1 MIEPF
6 LGTWKLVSSENF
18 EEYMKQLVPQSEC
31 EIKFDMET
39 ARGVGSS
46 VHLLQESS
54 LTTDN
59 PRFEQHAQALSRAV
73 EFAYFLFT
81 QPDLSLICKSAKPT
95 IIISASEDRG
105 NIKTES
111 SFKNS
116 EISFKLGE
124 EFDETTA
131 DNRKVKSII
140 TVDGGSMIHVQKW
153 LGKETT
159 IKRQI
164 VDGKM
169 VVKYTMN
176 NTVSTRVYEKV

>member
-18 EEYMKQLVPQSEC
+18 EEYLKQLG
-31 EIKFDMET
+31 MNAA
-39 ARGVGSS
+39 ARNLAG
-46 VHLLQESS
+46 L
-54 LTTDN
+54 
-59 PRFEQHAQALSRAV
+59 
-73 EFAYFLFT
+73 
-81 QPDLSLICKSAKPT
+81 AKPR
-95 IIISASEDRG
+95 ISISANGDEV

-111 SFKNS
+111 SFKNT

-124 EFDETTA
+124 EFEEITA

-140 TVDGGSMIHVQKW
+140 TLTSGSMIHVQKW

-169 VVKYTMN
+169 VVEYSMN
-176 NTVSTRVYEKV
+176 KTVSTRIYEKV

>member
-1 MIEPF
+1 MIEQF

-18 EEYMKQLVPQSEC
+18 EEYMKELGVSAAMRNMADLV
-31 EIKFDMET
+31 
-39 ARGVGSS
+39 
-46 VHLLQESS
+46 
-54 LTTDN
+54 
-59 PRFEQHAQALSRAV
+59 
-73 EFAYFLFT
+73 
-81 QPDLSLICKSAKPT
+81 KPN
-95 IIISASEDRG
+95 IIITFDG
-105 NIKTES
+105 NKVNIKTES
-111 SFKNS
+111 PLRSS

-140 TVDGGSMIHVQKW
+140 TLDGNSMIHVQKW

-169 VVKYTMN
+169 VVECIMN
-176 NTVSTRVYEKV
+176 NTVSTRIYQKV

>member
-6 LGTWKLVSSENF
+6 LGTWKLESSENF
-18 EEYMKQLVPQSEC
+18 EEYLEQLGVPVT
-31 EIKFDMET
+31 I
-39 ARGVGSS
+39 R
-46 VHLLQESS
+46 HL
-54 LTTDN
+54 
-59 PRFEQHAQALSRAV
+59 AAL
-73 EFAYFLFT
+73 E
-81 QPDLSLICKSAKPT
+81 KPK
-95 IIISASEDRG
+95 ISISANEDKVS
-105 NIKTES
+105 IKTES
-111 SFKNS
+111 SFKNF

-140 TVDGGSMIHVQKW
+140 TLDGDSLVHVQKW

-169 VVKYTMN
+169 VAKHTMN
-176 NTVSTRVYEKV
+176 NVVSTRVYKKV